1 MSFSKAVDLLR
12 LARMASNFG
21 GVSLAEIEA
30 EFGCV
35 RRTAQRMTQAL
46 EQVFPDTEDHVDG
59 EGVKRWRVPRRRVG
73 EFFAPQADEVAALE
87 LAFSTLEREGLT
99 REAGQLRNLRNTI
112 DLLMPDKRRA
122 GLEADEEALLEAMGH
137 AARPGPQPAS
147 DPQVDA
153 AIAEALKGPFVLRLR
168 YRGRRDE
175 AAKERW
181 IEPYGLL
188 LGDRRYLVGRDRNRE
203 DGHMRHF
210 RVEDIEQAE
219 VTADWFARE
228 DGFDFDAY
236 ANRAFGVFQDEREFG
251 EVVWRFTSAAAPHAA
266 RYRFHPAQTSETGV
280 DGSLTVR
287 FMACGWLEMCWHLY
301 AWGDQVEVLAPQ
313 ALADMVR
320 DHRRSDFPGLP

>member
-188 LGDRRYLVGRDRNRE
+188 LGARRYLVGRDRNRE

-251 EVVWRFTSAAAPHAA
+251 EVVWRFTPAAAPHAA
-266 RYRFHPAQTSETGV
+266 RYRFHPAQTSETGA